1 MVETPAEIR
10 LRIVESAVST
20 HEAVCAER
28 YRQISE
34 DLKELQATSV
44 SKDQF
49 KHLER
54 MFLIAASTA
63 LSLVTIIAA
72 AAISSSPVGTW
83 LAKLL

>member
-1 MVETPAEIR
+1 MVETPTEIR
-10 LRIVESAVST
+10 LRIIEGAVGT

-44 SKDQF
+44 NKDQF

-63 LSLVTIIAA
+63 LSLVTVIAA
-72 AAISSSPVGTW
+72 AAVSSSPVGAW